1 MRDTLDWEAKAM
13 RLQLILPRVEPTVIT
28 LPTVLNDAIFTFPR
42 AAKKKSSAESAELLL
57 TQ

>member
-1 MRDTLDWEAKAM
+1 M